1 MEKVISFGDQLKV
14 EGINFKGFGILP
26 KYVMLDPDL
35 SIEAKTI
42 YAYFCSFAG
51 NGSATFPGRDK
62 ILSDL
67 PMSKDAYYKHF
78 RQLTD
83 QGYITVEQQGGNSG
97 AIYGK
102 NIYTLVSNPKKFS
115 EKPEDTKHGLA
126 YSRIRFSGLK
136 AAGFGMIPK
145 AVMIDPRLPV
155 KAKGVYAYFCSF
167 TGSGNNAFPK
177 KEKILFHLGIAEK
190 TYYKFY
196 KLLTELNY
204 ITAVQRHIDGRL
216 QVNDY
221 YLNDTPNAA
230 NAQKKTVF
238 SCSTQDGKKQD
249 TELKI
254 QDGKK
259 QDTEK
264 QDRKKQDTELEIQDG
279 KKQDTEKQ
287 DTELEIQD
295 GKKQDTEK
303 QDTQIQDSKKQ
314 DTNKNNSNKNNVLY
328 NHSLNQQPAQ
338 PEQIEGARDVKRDIS
353 YEVET
358 ELLKQKK
365 LPYYFKSDPEKMI
378 AAIHFMVEW
387 DTFFPNG
394 YKDGF
399 EQRIYNLFVEALI
412 EMCCA
417 DKPMALKG
425 SITTYAKVIDK
436 INQLAKFEDYY
447 VDISEFA
454 DPARENYKRAA
465 LDQDIRNPMQYMK
478 ACIWDAMQTGSI
490 GMYADIARI

>member
-230 NAQKKTVF
+230 NAKKKTVL
-238 SCSTQDGKKQD
+238 SCSTQDSK
-249 TELKI
+249 
-254 QDGKK
+254 
-259 QDTEK
+259 
-264 QDRKKQDTELEIQDG
+264 
-279 KKQDTEKQ
+279 KQ

-314 DTNKNNSNKNNVLY
+314 DTNKNNSNKNNSNKNNSNKNNVLY

-338 PEQIEGARDVKRDIS
+338 PEQIEGARDVIRDIS

-417 DKPMALKG
+417 DKPMELKG

-478 ACIWDAMQTGSI
+478 DCIWDAMQTGSI

>member
-238 SCSTQDGKKQD
+238 SCSTQDSKKQD
-249 TELKI
+249 TELK
-254 QDGKK
+254 
-259 QDTEK
+259 
-264 QDRKKQDTELEIQDG
+264 
-279 KKQDTEKQ
+279 
-287 DTELEIQD
+287 IQD

-365 LPYYFKSDPEKMI
+365 LPYYFKADPEKMI

-425 SITTYAKVIDK
+425 NITTYAKVIDK

>member
-264 QDRKKQDTELEIQDG
+264 QD
-279 KKQDTEKQ
+279 
-287 DTELEIQD
+287 
-295 GKKQDTEK
+295 
-303 QDTQIQDSKKQ
+303 TQIQDSKKQ

-338 PEQIEGARDVKRDIS
+338 PEQIEGARDVKCDIS

-387 DTFFPNG
+387 DTFFPSG

>member
-254 QDGKK
+254 QDSK
-259 QDTEK
+259 
-264 QDRKKQDTELEIQDG
+264 
-279 KKQDTEKQ
+279 KQ

-338 PEQIEGARDVKRDIS
+338 PEQIEGARDVIHDIS

>member
-67 PMSKDAYYKHF
+67 PMSKDAYYKHL

-83 QGYITVEQQGGNSG
+83 QGYITVEQQGGTSG

-115 EKPEDTKHGLA
+115 ENPEDTKHGLA

-221 YLNDTPNAA
+221 YLNDTPNTA

-238 SCSTQDGKKQD
+238 SCSTQDSKKQD

-259 QDTEK
+259 QDTE
-264 QDRKKQDTELEIQDG
+264 LEIQDG
-279 KKQDTEKQ
+279 KKQDTQ
-287 DTELEIQD
+287 I
-295 GKKQDTEK
+295 

>member
-97 AIYGK
+97 AIFGK

-238 SCSTQDGKKQD
+238 SCSTQDS
-249 TELKI
+249 
-254 QDGKK
+254 
-259 QDTEK
+259 
-264 QDRKKQDTELEIQDG
+264 KKQDTELEIQDS
-279 KKQDTEKQ
+279 K
-287 DTELEIQD
+287 
-295 GKKQDTEK
+295 K
-303 QDTQIQDSKKQ
+303 QDTQIQDSKNQ

-399 EQRIYNLFVEALI
+399 EQRLYNLFVEALI

>member
-259 QDTEK
+259 QDS
-264 QDRKKQDTELEIQDG
+264 KKQDS
-279 KKQDTEKQ
+279 K
-287 DTELEIQD
+287 
-295 GKKQDTEK
+295 K

>member
-254 QDGKK
+254 QDSK
-259 QDTEK
+259 
-264 QDRKKQDTELEIQDG
+264 
-279 KKQDTEKQ
+279 KQ

-417 DKPMALKG
+417 DKPMVLKG

>member
-67 PMSKDAYYKHF
+67 PMSKDAYYKHL

-83 QGYITVEQQGGNSG
+83 QGYITVEQQGGTSG

-115 EKPEDTKHGLA
+115 ENPEDTKHGLA

-221 YLNDTPNAA
+221 YLNDTPNTA

-238 SCSTQDGKKQD
+238 SCSTHDSKKQD

-254 QDGKK
+254 QDGK
-259 QDTEK
+259 
-264 QDRKKQDTELEIQDG
+264 
-279 KKQDTEKQ
+279 KQ

-478 ACIWDAMQTGSI
+478 ACIWDAMQTGGI

>member
-1 MEKVISFGDQLKV
+1 MENVISFGDQLKV

-51 NGSATFPGRDK
+51 NGSTTFPGRDK

-83 QGYITVEQQGGNSG
+83 QGYITVEQQGGSSG

-115 EKPEDTKHGLA
+115 EKPEDPKHGLA

-145 AVMIDPRLPV
+145 AVMLDPRLPV

-230 NAQKKTVF
+230 NAQKKKVF
-238 SCSTQDGKKQD
+238 SYSTQDGRIQD
-249 TELKI
+249 TEAQI
-254 QDGKK
+254 QDGK
-259 QDTEK
+259 
-264 QDRKKQDTELEIQDG
+264 I
-279 KKQDTEKQ
+279 
-287 DTELEIQD
+287 
-295 GKKQDTEK
+295 QDTEK
-303 QDTQIQDSKKQ
+303 QDTQIQDGKIQDTEKQ
-314 DTNKNNSNKNNVLY
+314 DTNITKGIKNNFTKNSVLY

-338 PEQIEGARDVKRDIS
+338 PENEGLSEFDLEEI
-353 YEVET
+353 VEEEIT
-358 ELLKQKK
+358 KGKS
-365 LPYYFKSDPEKMI
+365 LPYTYKDDPAKME
-378 AAIHFMVEW
+378 AAIHFMTEW
-387 DTFFPNG
+387 RTFFPAG
-394 YKDGF
+394 YKD
-399 EQRIYNLFVEALI
+399 ELRQRVYNLFNEALI
-412 EMCCA
+412 DMCCA
-417 DKPMALKG
+417 DKPMTLKG
-425 SITTYAKVIDK
+425 SYVTYAKVIDK
-436 INQLAKFEDYY
+436 LNQLAEFGDYY
-447 VDISEFA
+447 VDLSEFSE
-454 DPARENYKRAA
+454 PAMDNFIRGAEGNE
-465 LDQDIRNPMQYMK
+465 IRNPLAYMK
-478 ACIWDAMQTGSI
+478 SCIWDAMQTGNVN
-490 GMYADIARI
+490 MYADLRRSGF

>member
-1 MEKVISFGDQLKV
+1 
-14 EGINFKGFGILP
+14 
-26 KYVMLDPDL
+26 ML
-35 SIEAKTI
+35 
-42 YAYFCSFAG
+42 
-51 NGSATFPGRDK
+51 
-62 ILSDL
+62 
-67 PMSKDAYYKHF
+67 
-78 RQLTD
+78 
-83 QGYITVEQQGGNSG
+83 
-97 AIYGK
+97 
-102 NIYTLVSNPKKFS
+102 
-115 EKPEDTKHGLA
+115 
-126 YSRIRFSGLK
+126 
-136 AAGFGMIPK
+136 
-145 AVMIDPRLPV
+145 
-155 KAKGVYAYFCSF
+155 
-167 TGSGNNAFPK
+167 TG
-177 KEKILFHLGIAEK
+177 
-190 TYYKFY
+190 
-196 KLLTELNY
+196 LNY

-230 NAQKKTVF
+230 NAKKKTVL
-238 SCSTQDGKKQD
+238 SCSTQDSK
-249 TELKI
+249 
-254 QDGKK
+254 
-259 QDTEK
+259 
-264 QDRKKQDTELEIQDG
+264 
-279 KKQDTEKQ
+279 KQ

-314 DTNKNNSNKNNVLY
+314 DTNKNSSNKNNVLY

-338 PEQIEGARDVKRDIS
+338 PEQIEGARDVIRDIS

>member
-14 EGINFKGFGILP
+14 EGVNFKGFGILP

-83 QGYITVEQQGGNSG
+83 QGYITVEQQGGKSG

-238 SCSTQDGKKQD
+238 SCSTQDSK
-249 TELKI
+249 
-254 QDGKK
+254 
-259 QDTEK
+259 
-264 QDRKKQDTELEIQDG
+264 
-279 KKQDTEKQ
+279 KQ

-365 LPYYFKSDPEKMI
+365 LPYYFKADPEKMI

-425 SITTYAKVIDK
+425 NITTYAKVIDK

>member
-83 QGYITVEQQGGNSG
+83 QGYITVEQQGGKSG

-126 YSRIRFSGLK
+126 YSRIRVSGLK

-238 SCSTQDGKKQD
+238 SCSTQDS
-249 TELKI
+249 
-254 QDGKK
+254 
-259 QDTEK
+259 
-264 QDRKKQDTELEIQDG
+264 KKQDTELEIQDG
-279 KKQDTEKQ
+279 KKQDT
-287 DTELEIQD
+287 
-295 GKKQDTEK
+295 
-303 QDTQIQDSKKQ
+303 QIQDSKKQ
-314 DTNKNNSNKNNVLY
+314 DTNKNSSTKNNVLY

-338 PEQIEGARDVKRDIS
+338 PEQIEGARDVIHDIS

>member
-83 QGYITVEQQGGNSG
+83 QGYITVEQQGGKSG

-238 SCSTQDGKKQD
+238 SCSTQDSK
-249 TELKI
+249 
-254 QDGKK
+254 
-259 QDTEK
+259 
-264 QDRKKQDTELEIQDG
+264 
-279 KKQDTEKQ
+279 KQ

-365 LPYYFKSDPEKMI
+365 LPYYFKADPEKMI

-425 SITTYAKVIDK
+425 NITTYAKVIDK

>member
-97 AIYGK
+97 AIFGK

-230 NAQKKTVF
+230 NAQKKTIF
-238 SCSTQDGKKQD
+238 SCSTQDSKKQD
-249 TELKI
+249 AELKI
-254 QDGKK
+254 QDGK
-259 QDTEK
+259 
-264 QDRKKQDTELEIQDG
+264 
-279 KKQDTEKQ
+279 KQ

-338 PEQIEGARDVKRDIS
+338 PEQIEGARDVIRDIS

>member
-249 TELKI
+249 TE
-254 QDGKK
+254 
-259 QDTEK
+259 
-264 QDRKKQDTELEIQDG
+264 
-279 KKQDTEKQ
+279 
-287 DTELEIQD
+287 
-295 GKKQDTEK
+295 K

-314 DTNKNNSNKNNVLY
+314 DTNKNNSNKNNSNKNNVLY

>member
-83 QGYITVEQQGGNSG
+83 QGYITVEQQGGTSG

-238 SCSTQDGKKQD
+238 SCSTQDSK
-249 TELKI
+249 
-254 QDGKK
+254 
-259 QDTEK
+259 
-264 QDRKKQDTELEIQDG
+264 
-279 KKQDTEKQ
+279 KQ

-314 DTNKNNSNKNNVLY
+314 DTNKNNSNTNNVLY

-338 PEQIEGARDVKRDIS
+338 PEQIEGARDVIRDIS

>member
-67 PMSKDAYYKHF
+67 PMSKDAYYKHL

-83 QGYITVEQQGGNSG
+83 QGYITVEQQGGTSG

-115 EKPEDTKHGLA
+115 ENPEDTKHGLA

-221 YLNDTPNAA
+221 YLNDTPNTA

-238 SCSTQDGKKQD
+238 SCSTQDS
-249 TELKI
+249 
-254 QDGKK
+254 
-259 QDTEK
+259 
-264 QDRKKQDTELEIQDG
+264 
-279 KKQDTEKQ
+279 
-287 DTELEIQD
+287 
-295 GKKQDTEK
+295 KKQDTEK

>member
-83 QGYITVEQQGGNSG
+83 QGYITVEQQGGKSG

-238 SCSTQDGKKQD
+238 SCSTQDSKN
-249 TELKI
+249 
-254 QDGKK
+254 
-259 QDTEK
+259 
-264 QDRKKQDTELEIQDG
+264 
-279 KKQDTEKQ
+279 Q

-303 QDTQIQDSKKQ
+303 QDTQIQDSKNQ

-365 LPYYFKSDPEKMI
+365 LPYYFKADPEKMI

-425 SITTYAKVIDK
+425 NITTYAKVIDK

>member
-83 QGYITVEQQGGNSG
+83 QGYITVEQQGGKSG

-238 SCSTQDGKKQD
+238 SCSTQDSKKQD

-259 QDTEK
+259 QDTE
-264 QDRKKQDTELEIQDG
+264 LE
-279 KKQDTEKQ
+279 T
-287 DTELEIQD
+287 QD

-314 DTNKNNSNKNNVLY
+314 DTNKNSSTKNNVLY

-338 PEQIEGARDVKRDIS
+338 PEQIEGARDVIHDIS

-425 SITTYAKVIDK
+425 SIITYAKVIDK

>member
-259 QDTEK
+259 QDTEI
-264 QDRKKQDTELEIQDG
+264 QDTELEIQDG
-279 KKQDTEKQ
+279 K
-287 DTELEIQD
+287 
-295 GKKQDTEK
+295 K

>member
-83 QGYITVEQQGGNSG
+83 QGYITVEQQGGKSG

-238 SCSTQDGKKQD
+238 SCSTQDSKKQD
-249 TELKI
+249 TELK
-254 QDGKK
+254 
-259 QDTEK
+259 
-264 QDRKKQDTELEIQDG
+264 
-279 KKQDTEKQ
+279 
-287 DTELEIQD
+287 IQD

-365 LPYYFKSDPEKMI
+365 LPYYFKADPEKMI

-425 SITTYAKVIDK
+425 NITTYAKVIDK

>member
-259 QDTEK
+259 QDT
-264 QDRKKQDTELEIQDG
+264 QI
-279 KKQDTEKQ
+279 
-287 DTELEIQD
+287 
-295 GKKQDTEK
+295 

>member
-51 NGSATFPGRDK
+51 NRSATFPGRDK

-97 AIYGK
+97 AIFGK

-238 SCSTQDGKKQD
+238 SCS
-249 TELKI
+249 I
-254 QDGKK
+254 QDG
-259 QDTEK
+259 
-264 QDRKKQDTELEIQDG
+264 KKQDTELEIQDG
-279 KKQDTEKQ
+279 K
-287 DTELEIQD
+287 
-295 GKKQDTEK
+295 K

-338 PEQIEGARDVKRDIS
+338 PEQIEGARDVIRDIS

>member
-83 QGYITVEQQGGNSG
+83 QGYITVEQQGGKSG

-238 SCSTQDGKKQD
+238 SCSTQDSKKQD
-249 TELKI
+249 TELK
-254 QDGKK
+254 
-259 QDTEK
+259 
-264 QDRKKQDTELEIQDG
+264 
-279 KKQDTEKQ
+279 
-287 DTELEIQD
+287 IQD

-365 LPYYFKSDPEKMI
+365 LPYYFKADPEKMI

-425 SITTYAKVIDK
+425 NITTYAKVIDK
-436 INQLAKFEDYY
+436 INLLAKFEDYY

>member
-230 NAQKKTVF
+230 NAKKKTVF
-238 SCSTQDGKKQD
+238 SCSTQDSKKQD

-254 QDGKK
+254 QDGKN
-259 QDTEK
+259 
-264 QDRKKQDTELEIQDG
+264 
-279 KKQDTEKQ
+279 Q

>member
-238 SCSTQDGKKQD
+238 SCSTQDSKKQD

-254 QDGKK
+254 QDGK
-259 QDTEK
+259 
-264 QDRKKQDTELEIQDG
+264 
-279 KKQDTEKQ
+279 KQ

-338 PEQIEGARDVKRDIS
+338 PEQIEGARDVIRDIS

>member
-230 NAQKKTVF
+230 NAKKKTVL
-238 SCSTQDGKKQD
+238 SCSTQDSK
-249 TELKI
+249 
-254 QDGKK
+254 
-259 QDTEK
+259 
-264 QDRKKQDTELEIQDG
+264 
-279 KKQDTEKQ
+279 KQ

-338 PEQIEGARDVKRDIS
+338 PEQIEGARDVISDIS

-417 DKPMALKG
+417 DKPMELKG

>member
-97 AIYGK
+97 AIFGK

-238 SCSTQDGKKQD
+238 SCSTQDSKKQD

-254 QDGKK
+254 QDGK
-259 QDTEK
+259 
-264 QDRKKQDTELEIQDG
+264 
-279 KKQDTEKQ
+279 KQ

-328 NHSLNQQPAQ
+328 NHSLNQHPAQ
-338 PEQIEGARDVKRDIS
+338 PEQIEGARDVIRDIS

>member
-83 QGYITVEQQGGNSG
+83 QGYITVEQQGGTSG

-238 SCSTQDGKKQD
+238 SCSTQDSKKQD

-259 QDTEK
+259 QDTE
-264 QDRKKQDTELEIQDG
+264 LEIQDG
-279 KKQDTEKQ
+279 KKQ

-338 PEQIEGARDVKRDIS
+338 PEQIEGARDVIHDIS

-365 LPYYFKSDPEKMI
+365 LPYNFKSDPEKMI

>member
-97 AIYGK
+97 AIFGK

-238 SCSTQDGKKQD
+238 SCSTQDSKKQD

-254 QDGKK
+254 QDGK
-259 QDTEK
+259 
-264 QDRKKQDTELEIQDG
+264 
-279 KKQDTEKQ
+279 KQ

-338 PEQIEGARDVKRDIS
+338 PEQIEGARDVIRDIS

>member
-83 QGYITVEQQGGNSG
+83 QGYITVEQQGGTSG

-238 SCSTQDGKKQD
+238 SCSTQDSKKQD
-249 TELKI
+249 TELK
-254 QDGKK
+254 
-259 QDTEK
+259 
-264 QDRKKQDTELEIQDG
+264 
-279 KKQDTEKQ
+279 
-287 DTELEIQD
+287 IQD

-338 PEQIEGARDVKRDIS
+338 PEQIEGARDVIRDIS

-436 INQLAKFEDYY
+436 INQLAKFKDYY

>member
-97 AIYGK
+97 AIFGK

-238 SCSTQDGKKQD
+238 SCSTQDSKKQD
-249 TELKI
+249 TELK
-254 QDGKK
+254 
-259 QDTEK
+259 
-264 QDRKKQDTELEIQDG
+264 
-279 KKQDTEKQ
+279 
-287 DTELEIQD
+287 IQD

-314 DTNKNNSNKNNVLY
+314 DTNKNNSNKNNSNKNNSNKNNVLY

-338 PEQIEGARDVKRDIS
+338 PEQIEGARDVIRDIS

>member
-97 AIYGK
+97 AIFGK

-238 SCSTQDGKKQD
+238 SCSTQDSKKQDTELKIQDSKKQD

-254 QDGKK
+254 QDGK
-259 QDTEK
+259 
-264 QDRKKQDTELEIQDG
+264 
-279 KKQDTEKQ
+279 KQ

-338 PEQIEGARDVKRDIS
+338 PEQIEGARDVIRDIS

>member
-264 QDRKKQDTELEIQDG
+264 QDSK
-279 KKQDTEKQ
+279 KQ

-338 PEQIEGARDVKRDIS
+338 PEQIEGARDVKHDIS

>member
-230 NAQKKTVF
+230 NAKKKTVL
-238 SCSTQDGKKQD
+238 SCSTQDSKKQD
-249 TELKI
+249 TELK
-254 QDGKK
+254 
-259 QDTEK
+259 
-264 QDRKKQDTELEIQDG
+264 
-279 KKQDTEKQ
+279 
-287 DTELEIQD
+287 
-295 GKKQDTEK
+295 
-303 QDTQIQDSKKQ
+303 IQDSKKQ
-314 DTNKNNSNKNNVLY
+314 DTNKNNSNKNNILY

-338 PEQIEGARDVKRDIS
+338 PEQIEGARDVIRDIS

-417 DKPMALKG
+417 DKPMELKG

>member
-230 NAQKKTVF
+230 NAKKKTVF
-238 SCSTQDGKKQD
+238 SCSTQDSK
-249 TELKI
+249 
-254 QDGKK
+254 
-259 QDTEK
+259 
-264 QDRKKQDTELEIQDG
+264 
-279 KKQDTEKQ
+279 KQ

-436 INQLAKFEDYY
+436 INQLAKFGDYY

>member
-249 TELKI
+249 TE
-254 QDGKK
+254 
-259 QDTEK
+259 
-264 QDRKKQDTELEIQDG
+264 
-279 KKQDTEKQ
+279 
-287 DTELEIQD
+287 
-295 GKKQDTEK
+295 K

-378 AAIHFMVEW
+378 AAIHFMVKW